1 MKSLDNLTAKSNT
14 IYKYDKEMLYMAKK
28 KLVVPEAREAFEQFK
43 MEIANEFG
51 EDDPRNLASKHTG
64 MIVREL
70 VKQGENQLINKNK

>member
-1 MKSLDNLTAKSNT
+1 MS
-14 IYKYDKEMLYMAKK
+14 KK

-51 EDDPRNLASKHTG
+51 EDDPRNMASKHTG

-70 VKQGENQLINKNK
+70 VKLGENQLINGNK

>member
-1 MKSLDNLTAKSNT
+1 MS
-14 IYKYDKEMLYMAKK
+14 KK
-28 KLVVPEAREAFEQFK
+28 RLVVPEAREAFEQFK

-70 VKQGENQLINKNK
+70 VKQGENQLINKNKQ